1 MINALVFAYTAL
13 AFMIVVLVLWD
24 KGTEEDTKDRRIKV
38 INRRNSKDNVYNEL
52 DDTFV
57 NRFIKP
63 LLNKAKQSVEDATE
77 KSNAKSGKNEEK
89 EVSISKQLRLAGV
102 KMTPGD
108 YAFLKQAVFIVSMVL
123 GVFIA
128 IIVPVEPLYKLM
140 LFGIIFALGYA
151 GPDFVLKSRVN
162 AHQEA
167 IRMQLPDAMD
177 LLGTCIEAG
186 LSFDGALVKVAE
198 KMEGPFIDELIILY
212 NQIQMGK
219 PRNEALKQM
228 GDSSEIQELK
238 TFVAALAQANELG
251 IPINNVMQVQSEQ
264 LRETRKRIAQE
275 KGLKAP
281 VKMMIPMVGL
291 IFPNILIV
299 IMAPSVLNMMGG
311 L

>member
-13 AFMIVVLVLWD
+13 AFMIVVVVLWD
-24 KGTEEDTKDRRIKV
+24 KGTEEDIKERRVKAV
-38 INRRNSKDNVYNEL
+38 NRLNSKDNVYNVL
-52 DDTFV
+52 DDSFV

-77 KSNAKSGKNEEK
+77 KSNSKSASNAEKEEK
-89 EVSISKQLRLAGV
+89 VSKQLRLAGV
-102 KMTPGD
+102 KMTSGD
-108 YAFLKQAVFIVSMVL
+108 YSFLKQAIFIISIFLGALLALVVPASVFVRFLIFVVVFI
-123 GVFIA
+123 
-128 IIVPVEPLYKLM
+128 
-140 LFGIIFALGYA
+140 LGYA
-151 GPDFVLKSRVN
+151 GPDFVLKSMVN
-162 AHQEA
+162 SHQEA

-219 PRNEALKQM
+219 PRNDALKQM
-228 GDSSEIQELK
+228 ADSSEIQELK

-251 IPINNVMQVQSEQ
+251 IPINNVMTVQSEQ
-264 LRETRKRIAQE
+264 LRETRKRVAQE

-281 VKMMIPMVGL
+281 VKMMIPMVL
-291 IFPNILIV
+291 FIFPTILIV
-299 IMAPSVLNMMGG
+299 IMAPSALNMMEMF
-311 L
+311 

>member
-108 YAFLKQAVFIVSMVL
+108 FAFLKQAIFIVSIVL
-123 GVFIA
+123 GIFIA
-128 IIVPVEPLYKLM
+128 IIVPTEPMYKLL

-162 AHQEA
+162 SHQEA

-219 PRNEALKQM
+219 PRNDALKQM

-264 LRETRKRIAQE
+264 LRETRKRVAQE

>member
-13 AFMIVVLVLWD
+13 AFMIVVLVLYD
-24 KGTEEDTKDRRIKV
+24 KGTEEDIKERRVKAV
-38 INRRNSKDNVYNEL
+38 NRLNSKDNVYNAL

-77 KSNAKSGKNEEK
+77 KSSSKSASNAEKEEK
-89 EVSISKQLRLAGV
+89 ISKQLRLAGV
-102 KMTPGD
+102 KMSSAD
-108 YAFLKQAVFIVSMVL
+108 YAFLKQGIFIVSIFL
-123 GVFIA
+123 GALLALVIPLGPFVKFLIFIVVFI
-128 IIVPVEPLYKLM
+128 
-140 LFGIIFALGYA
+140 LGYA
-151 GPDFVLKSRVN
+151 GPDFVLKSMVN
-162 AHQEA
+162 SHQEA

-219 PRNEALKQM
+219 PRNDALKQM
-228 GDSSEIQELK
+228 ADSSEIQELK

-251 IPINNVMQVQSEQ
+251 IPINNVMTVQSEQ
-264 LRETRKRIAQE
+264 LRETRKRVAQE

-281 VKMMIPMVGL
+281 VKMMIPMVL
-291 IFPNILIV
+291 FIFPTILIV
-299 IMAPSVLNMMGG
+299 IMAPSALNMMEMF
-311 L
+311 

>member
-108 YAFLKQAVFIVSMVL
+108 YAFIKQAIFIVSMVL

-128 IIVPVEPLYKLM
+128 IIVPTEPMYKLL
-140 LFGIIFALGYA
+140 LFGIVFALGYA
-151 GPDFVLKSRVN
+151 GPDFVLKSKVN

-167 IRMQLPDAMD
+167 VRQQLPDAMD

-219 PRNEALKQM
+219 PRNDALKQM

-311 L
+311 M